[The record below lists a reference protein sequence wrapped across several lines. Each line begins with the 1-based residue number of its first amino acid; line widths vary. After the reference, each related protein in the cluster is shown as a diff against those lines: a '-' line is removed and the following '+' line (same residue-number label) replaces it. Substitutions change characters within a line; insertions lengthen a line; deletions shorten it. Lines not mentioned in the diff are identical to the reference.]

1 MLRASVQKTTG
12 RPAELRAVV
21 DDRVDPGLPW
31 GVELRDLA
39 TAMVTGQRLDEC
51 REALRLRAGPRA
63 AAAAVGVCANFEMM
77 NRILDATGCP
87 VPESRASVAGLLGI
101 TPRR

>member
-12 RPAELRAVV
+12 TSMDLRAVV
-21 DDRVDPGLPW
+21 DTDVDPGLAW

-39 TAMVTGQRLDEC
+39 TALASGKQLDES
-51 REALRLRAGPRA
+51 RDALMRAAGPQA
-63 AAAAVGVCANFEMM
+63 TAAAVGVCANFEMM

-87 VPESRASVAGLLGI
+87 VPQRLHFVADLLGV
-101 TPRR
+101 TSRQ